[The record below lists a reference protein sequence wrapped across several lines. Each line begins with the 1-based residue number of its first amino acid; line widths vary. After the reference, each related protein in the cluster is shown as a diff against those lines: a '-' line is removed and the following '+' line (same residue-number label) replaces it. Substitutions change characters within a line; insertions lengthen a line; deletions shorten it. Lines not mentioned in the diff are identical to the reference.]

1 MWHWQDPSPCLLP
14 SPLQWPFPLQGR
26 SAPPWHAVG
35 TRAHSQH
42 TRQAARAQPSLSA
55 HHPTALWLSLTRA
68 PLHAKASR
76 LWGQRPASRVRASGQ
91 PQLKHGARVLTHGV
105 WDRTGQ
111 RGHAPV
117 APGRWDISKGR
128 QEAAVAREGSELAG
142 LPLRAARMAMVQPR
156 SPRKSRG
163 HRVRGGTRPHRM
175 DGPVLLR
182 AGRRRGPRKAHPLH
196 SGGRAGWQAG
206 RDPQAGSQ
214 GSLGP
219 RSGSTAGASYSAA
232 GPEEGPCSVKAA
244 TPAPPVAQSRRVAPS
259 PRPCFR
265 PPAAT
270 TGAPRAP
277 REHAPRQCGP

>member
-35 TRAHSQH
+35 TRARSQH

-55 HHPTALWLSLTRA
+55 HHPTALWLSLTRT

-105 WDRTGQ
+105 WDCTGQ

-128 QEAAVAREGSELAG
+128 QEAAVAREGSEPAG
-142 LPLRAARMAMVQPR
+142 LPLRPAGSAHGRGATTLATEEPGSPGPWRHQAPPDGRACAAP
-156 SPRKSRG
+156 SRAAPG
-163 HRVRGGTRPHRM
+163 ASEGASTALGGQGRVAGWE
-175 DGPVLLR
+175 GP
-182 AGRRRGPRKAHPLH
+182 AGRQPGL
-196 SGGRAGWQAG
+196 S
-206 RDPQAGSQ
+206 
-214 GSLGP
+214 
-219 RSGSTAGASYSAA
+219 
-232 GPEEGPCSVKAA
+232 
-244 TPAPPVAQSRRVAPS
+244 
-259 PRPCFR
+259 
-265 PPAAT
+265 
-270 TGAPRAP
+270 GAPNWK
-277 REHAPRQCGP
+277 HSWGQLLSCGA